1 MVTLST
7 LLLAQD
13 AAAAAAEM
21 EKLVREM
28 AHQAGGGPGFMEAYV
43 IPALKVIGLAVIG
56 YFLSVRAGRLVT
68 RACERSSLDITLAR
82 FFGKAS
88 MYAIMVLVLV
98 TVLSVFEVQV
108 TAFAAVLGAAT
119 LAIGLA
125 FQGTLGHFASGLL
138 LLIFRPF
145 KVGDFVEINGRM
157 GTVYEIDL
165 FNTSMDTP
173 NNERLI
179 LPNGAIFGNPITNF
193 SYHDKRR
200 IAIDVGVHYESDIDK
215 AREVLL
221 QTARSLEGALS
232 DPEPQVMLMG
242 LGASSVDFSVRIW
255 APSSTFWPLRDKLT
269 RDCKVNLEAAGIAIP
284 FPQMD
289 VHFYN
294 EKPG

>member
-1 MVTLST
+1 MSMLSV
-7 LLLAQD
+7 LLLAQE
-13 AAAAAAEM
+13 AGAQTLA
-21 EKLVREM
+21 RE
-28 AHQAGGGPGFMEAYV
+28 AGGEPSFMQGYV
-43 IPALKVIGLAVIG
+43 IPALKVIVLLVVS
-56 YFLSVRAGRLVT
+56 YFVSVRVGRMVT
-68 RACERSSLDITLAR
+68 SVCERGKLEATLAR
-82 FFGKAS
+82 FFGKLA
-88 MYAIMVLVLV
+88 MYGIIVLAVI
-98 TVLSVFEVQV
+98 TVLSVFDIQV

-119 LAIGLA
+119 LAVGLA

-165 FNTSMDTP
+165 FNTSIDTP

-193 SYHDKRR
+193 SYHDRRR
-200 IAIDVGVHYESDIDK
+200 IAIDVGVHYESDIDR

-221 QTARSLEGALS
+221 ETARSLEGALS

-242 LGASSVDFSVRIW
+242 LGASSVDFSVRVW
-255 APSSTFWPLRDKLT
+255 APSATFWPLRDKLT
-269 RDCKVNLEAAGIAIP
+269 RNCKVNLEAAGITIP

-294 EKPG
+294 EKPS